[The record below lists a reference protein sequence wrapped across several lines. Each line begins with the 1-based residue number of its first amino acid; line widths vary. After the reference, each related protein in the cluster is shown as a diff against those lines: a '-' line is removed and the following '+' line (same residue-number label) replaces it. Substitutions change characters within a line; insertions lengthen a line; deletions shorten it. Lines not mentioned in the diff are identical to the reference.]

1 MSMKLWPVAVAT
13 ALLSVSALAQEAKP
27 AAPPFDAEI
36 VCRKIKE
43 TGSLVRTKKL
53 CFTQSEWDQIAEV
66 ERRGVTRLVDELA
79 SKPGGT

>member
-1 MSMKLWPVAVAT
+1 MSMKLWPLAVAT
-13 ALLSVSALAQEAKP
+13 AVLSVGALAQEAKP
-27 AAPPFDAEI
+27 TAPPFDDRI

-66 ERRGVTRLVDELA
+66 ERRGATRMVDEL
-79 SKPGGT
+79 SGKPSGQ